1 MNKKKVG
8 ETNYKQTAFGI
19 IPRSK
24 LIPLEIEGIEKAW
37 KLIVKKHKNGSIP
50 LTANFLK
57 DLHKVG
63 FGWIFPEFGGKFRRI
78 EVTVSHHTPPKAY
91 LIPAL
96 MEDLIKDI
104 KTRLR
109 YLPKI
114 TDEKFIEEL
123 VILLAWT
130 HHRFLWIHPFQDY
143 NGRIARL
150 LISIILLN
158 LNLPAIELKIETPKG
173 RKKYVNALQEADQ
186 GNHKKLEILVREAIY
201 EAARKVRLT

>member
-1 MNKKKVG
+1 M
-8 ETNYKQTAFGI
+8 
-19 IPRSK
+19 
-24 LIPLEIEGIEKAW
+24 
-37 KLIVKKHKNGSIP
+37 
-50 LTANFLK
+50 
-57 DLHKVG
+57 
-63 FGWIFPEFGGKFRRI
+63 
-78 EVTVSHHTPPKAY
+78 
-91 LIPAL
+91 
-96 MEDLIKDI
+96 KDI

-150 LISIILLN
+150 LISILLLN

-186 GNHKKLEILVREAIY
+186 GNFKKLETLVREALY
-201 EAARKVRLT
+201 EAAQKV